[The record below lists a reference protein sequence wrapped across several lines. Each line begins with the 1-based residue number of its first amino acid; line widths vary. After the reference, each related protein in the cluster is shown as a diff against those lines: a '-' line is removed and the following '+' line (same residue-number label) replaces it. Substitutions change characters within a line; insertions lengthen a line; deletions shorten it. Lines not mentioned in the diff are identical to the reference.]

1 MFETLTDGL
10 RFPESPRWHD
20 GHLWFAEK
28 RAQRVVR
35 LESDST
41 PTTMVTVPAD
51 PGGLGWDPDGNL
63 MVVSMGDRQL
73 LRHRHDTLDV
83 VADLRDL
90 TKVKCND
97 MVVDARGGAYVGDFG
112 YDLGAGAPAAP
123 GVLVYVD
130 PDGEPTVVATDLGFP
145 NGAVISADGRTLVVA
160 ESSANRLTAFT
171 IDDHGGLADRRLF
184 ADLGSSVPDGI
195 CLDESGAIWIAD
207 PLHNEV
213 VRVAEGGQVL
223 ERLSTNEF
231 GAFACVLGGDDG
243 RTLFVCADGEG
254 ATAAANPALGRIL
267 STRVDVPTGFSP

>member
-73 LRHRHDTLDV
+73 LRHRHDTLEV

-123 GVLVYVD
+123 GVSSTWIPMVNQRSW
-130 PDGEPTVVATDLGFP
+130 PQ
-145 NGAVISADGRTLVVA
+145 ISASRT
-160 ESSANRLTAFT
+160 EQSSALTAE
-171 IDDHGGLADRRLF
+171 LWWSPSR
-184 ADLGSSVPDGI
+184 
-195 CLDESGAIWIAD
+195 
-207 PLHNEV
+207 
-213 VRVAEGGQVL
+213 Q
-223 ERLSTNEF
+223 
-231 GAFACVLGGDDG
+231 
-243 RTLFVCADGEG
+243 
-254 ATAAANPALGRIL
+254 
-267 STRVDVPTGFSP
+267 PTD

>member
-1 MFETLTDGL
+1 M
-10 RFPESPRWHD
+10 
-20 GHLWFAEK
+20 
-28 RAQRVVR
+28 
-35 LESDST
+35 
-41 PTTMVTVPAD
+41 
-51 PGGLGWDPDGNL
+51 
-63 MVVSMGDRQL
+63 
-73 LRHRHDTLDV
+73 
-83 VADLRDL
+83 
-90 TKVKCND
+90 
-97 MVVDARGGAYVGDFG
+97 
-112 YDLGAGAPAAP
+112 
-123 GVLVYVD
+123 
-130 PDGEPTVVATDLGFP
+130 
-145 NGAVISADGRTLVVA
+145 
-160 ESSANRLTAFT
+160 TAFT

-223 ERLSTNEF
+223 ERLPTNEF